1 MKNMIQYTENKMRKE
16 SFMSKKKL
24 TVGIATLGCKV
35 NQYESEA
42 IAERLE
48 ALGFEISDADKPC
61 DAYIINTCTV
71 TAESDRKARQ
81 TIRRMMKHNPE
92 AYILVTGCYSQVSPE
107 DVAAISGVDYI
118 CGSSNKMS
126 VCDKL
131 TELYERGKKNASP
144 EICVPD
150 LDSSNFEPMS
160 IRRFERTRAYVKI
173 EDGCESKCA
182 YCTIPASR
190 GPIRSKPFD
199 QVIREVKEIT
209 DGGCSE
215 IVLTGIETGS
225 YGRDLPEKE
234 SFGSLLS
241 AVDKIEGIKR
251 VRLGSLDPT
260 VIKPEFVEKIK
271 DLKSLAPHFHLSLQ
285 SGSSKTLAAMRR
297 KYNADQAM
305 ASIERLRAVLPDVKF
320 TTDIIVGFPGES
332 EEDFE
337 ASCDFA
343 RRARFLMIH
352 VFPYSKRKGTIAATM
367 KEQIPEA
374 VKKERVHRLTEISQ
388 QIRSEILNE
397 KIAESKKVSVL
408 FESCENGYAKGHT
421 ADFIEVKVK
430 TNKKLHGVFRDV
442 TLISHDGNVCEAEF
456 ADFDK
461 E

>member
-1 MKNMIQYTENKMRKE
+1 MD
-16 SFMSKKKL
+16 KKYSA
-24 TVGIATLGCKV
+24 GIITLGCKV

-42 IAERLE
+42 ISE
-48 ALGFEISDADKPC
+48 ALERAGFVISSADKVC

-81 TIRRMMKHNPE
+81 TIRRMIKLNPS

-107 DVAAISGVDYI
+107 EVAKIGGIDYI

-126 VCDKL
+126 VCHKL
-131 TELYERGKKNASP
+131 CSLIKTGKKNDTP

-150 LDSSNFEPMS
+150 LDSEGFEPMS
-160 IRRFERTRAYVKI
+160 IKRFERTRAYVKI
-173 EDGCESKCA
+173 EDGCESRCA

-190 GPIRSKPFD
+190 GPIRSKPLAD
-199 QVIREVKEIT
+199 VLNEVKELT
-209 DGGCSE
+209 LGGCRE

-225 YGRDLPEKE
+225 YGKDLPEKE
-234 SFGSLLS
+234 SFASLLCE
-241 AVDKIEGIKR
+241 VDRIDGVGR

-285 SGSSKTLAAMRR
+285 SGSSKILASMKR

-305 ASIERLRAVLPDVKF
+305 ASIERLRAAIPEVKF

-352 VFPYSKRKGTIAATM
+352 VFPYSKRKGTVAAEM
-367 KEQIPEA
+367 KDQIPES
-374 VKKERVHRLTEISQ
+374 VKKERVHKLTEISRE
-388 QIRSEILNE
+388 IRAEILDQ
-397 KIAESKKVSVL
+397 KIAENKNVTVL
-408 FESCENGYAKGHT
+408 FETCAGGYAHGHT
-421 ADFIEVKVK
+421 EDFIEIRVRTDKM
-430 TNKKLHGVFRDV
+430 LHGLFREV
-442 TLISHDGNVCEAEF
+442 TLVSHNGDICEGVF
-456 ADFDK
+456 ADSECDV
-461 E
+461 